1 MIVPMSVKSIRKYAT
16 FVLLFCV
23 TAMGISGCGPD
34 REERLEEAR
43 REEVPRVPSAEPIT
57 EERVFYDFEADLEG
71 WEIPMWA
78 RGKNDYVASEAK
90 VSDEVASHGRSSMKV
105 NCDFPGG
112 RWTAALVEIQQYLNL
127 SFYRV
132 IRADVYLP
140 EDAPMGLDAS
150 IVLTVGENWKFIE
163 MARSIPLVPGE
174 WVTITA
180 NVEPGSYDWRRIVP
194 DEEFAQDV
202 RKIAL
207 RVVSNNKPQYTGP
220 VYIDNIR
227 AGR

>member
-1 MIVPMSVKSIRKYAT
+1 MRVFSKYLTLAVFISAT
-16 FVLLFCV
+16 
-23 TAMGISGCGPD
+23 GIFLGLSGCGPA
-34 REERLEEAR
+34 EEESSDVQQSEEI
-43 REEVPRVPSAEPIT
+43 PKMPSSEPIT
-57 EERVFYDFEADLEG
+57 EERVFYGFESSLKG

-78 RGKNDYVASEAK
+78 KGKNDYVAQSLELSEDF
-90 VSDEVASHGRSSMKV
+90 SSHGSSSLKV
-105 NCDFPGG
+105 MCDFPGG
-112 RWTAALVEIQQYLNL
+112 KWAAALVEIQQYLNL

-140 EDAPMGLDAS
+140 EEAPMGLDGS
-150 IVLTVGENWKFIE
+150 IILTVGENWKFIE
-163 MARSIPLVPGE
+163 MARSIPLVPGQ

-202 RKIAL
+202 RKIAI

-220 VYIDNIR
+220 VYIDNVR